1 MTNAI
6 PTTMR
11 AVLTS
16 GDGGPDMLHLG
27 TAPTPTPRPGEVL
40 IRVTAAG
47 VNRADVMQR
56 KGFYPPPPG
65 APDIIGLEVS
75 GRVAALADG
84 VDGLDGVD
92 AIEGWSIGDECLA
105 LLTGGGYAEYVAVD
119 ARHLVALP
127 PGVDPVT
134 AAGVLEVA
142 ATVHSNAEVAHL
154 VPGETFLVH
163 GGAGGIGSF
172 AIQYAKARGCTVWAT
187 AGSAEK
193 LDFCRRLG
201 ADLAVSYH
209 DDWSQTFTD
218 AGGADV
224 ILDNQGARYLSA
236 NLGVLADDGRLV
248 IIGLQGGRKAE
259 IDLNQM
265 LRKRNQVTATSLRSR
280 PGDQKAAICADVT
293 AVVWPMYADGRVRT
307 APTKTFPVAE
317 AAAAHEYFDSG
328 EHRGKL
334 VLTF

>member
-6 PTTMR
+6 STTMR

-16 GDGGPDMLHLG
+16 GDGGPDVLHLG

-40 IRVTAAG
+40 VRVTAAG

-56 KGFYPPPPG
+56 KGLYPPPPG

-84 VDGLDGVD
+84 AD
-92 AIEGWSIGDECLA
+92 GWSVGDECLA

-154 VPGETFLVH
+154 ASGETFLVH

-172 AIQYAKARGCTVWAT
+172 AIQYAKARGCTVWTT
-187 AGSAEK
+187 AGTPEK

-209 DDWSQTFTD
+209 DDWAQAFTD

-236 NLGVLADDGRLV
+236 NLGVLAGDGRLV
-248 IIGLQGGRKAE
+248 IIGLQGGRTGE

-265 LRKRNQVTATSLRSR
+265 LRQRNQVTATSLRSR

-293 AVVWPMYADGRVRT
+293 EVVWPMYADGRVRT
-307 APTKTFPVAE
+307 APTRTFPVAE

-328 EHRGKL
+328 DHRGKL